1 MTATMT
7 RRSIRMAPAISVA
20 APTTAALAVFD
31 FAAAGLLLALAS
43 PLVLAAM
50 LAVRLTSR
58 GPAIHTQT
66 RLGQHGRI
74 FTIYKIRTM
83 VADAESLTGPR
94 WSFPGDP
101 RITRVGAILR
111 ALHLD
116 ELPQLWN
123 VLRGEMSLVGPRP
136 ERPEIAAK
144 LRRAIPGY
152 DRRLLVKPGLT
163 GFAQIHLPPDETVAS
178 VRRKLQYD
186 LHGMRHRGVVFHA
199 KVLAC
204 TALKVMGL
212 AKLYRK

>member
-7 RRSIRMAPAISVA
+7 RRPIRMAPAISVA
-20 APTTAALAVFD
+20 APTSFVLAVFD
-31 FAAAGLLLALAS
+31 YAAAGAMLVLAS
-43 PLVLAAM
+43 PFMFAAM
-50 LAVRLTSR
+50 LAVKLSSR
-58 GPAIHTQT
+58 GPVVYTQT

-101 RITRVGAILR
+101 RITRVGHVLR
-111 ALHLD
+111 TLHFD

-144 LRRAIPGY
+144 LRKVIPQY

-178 VRRKLQYD
+178 VRRKLKYD
-186 LHGMRHRGVVFHA
+186 LHGLQHRGVLFHA
-199 KVLAC
+199 SVIAC